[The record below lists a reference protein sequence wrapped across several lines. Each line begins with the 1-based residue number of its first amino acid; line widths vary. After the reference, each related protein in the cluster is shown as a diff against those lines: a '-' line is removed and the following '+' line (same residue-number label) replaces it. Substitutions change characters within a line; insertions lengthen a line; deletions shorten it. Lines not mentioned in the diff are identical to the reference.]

1 MKILVTGGAGFI
13 GSHLV
18 DRLVSLGHHVRVL
31 DDLSTGKRE
40 NLSAVAS
47 AVELMVGDVRDEG
60 TVRRAMAGVE
70 LVYHEAAVVS
80 VQRSVETPVD
90 TLGVNVGG
98 TLQVLCAAREAG
110 ARRVV
115 LASSAAVYGSQGEGA
130 RTESDA
136 TLPDSPYGLE
146 KLSSEHYLRMWH
158 ALYGL
163 ETVALRYFN
172 VFGPRQDPS
181 SPYSG
186 VTSIFADRVR
196 RGTPPTIYGDGEQ
209 TRDFVYVAN
218 VVEANVRAGLG
229 PVAHGT
235 FNVGC
240 GVSTSLNRLL
250 ASMAEAAGV
259 RSIPSYGP
267 ARQGDIRHS
276 LADITRARRELGYEP
291 SVDVQSGLARLLA
304 SLG

>member
-18 DRLVSLGHHVRVL
+18 DRLVALGHDVRVL
-31 DDLSTGKRE
+31 DDLSTGKE
-40 NLSAVAS
+40 ANLAGVRSRI
-47 AVELMVGDVRDEG
+47 ELVVGDVRDAAA
-60 TVRRAMAGVE
+60 VRRAMEGVE

-80 VQRSVETPVD
+80 VQRSVETPAE
-90 TLGVNVGG
+90 TLGVNAGG
-98 TLQVLCAAREAG
+98 TLQVLCGAREAG

-115 LASSAAVYGSQGEGA
+115 LASSAAVYGSLGEGA
-130 RTESDA
+130 RQETDP

-146 KLSSEHYLRMWH
+146 KLASEHYLRMWH

-186 VTSIFADRVR
+186 VTSIFADRIR
-196 RGTPPTIYGDGEQ
+196 RGVAPTIYGDGEQ

-218 VVEANVRAGLG
+218 VVEANVRAGFG
-229 PVAHGT
+229 AVQHGT

-250 ASMAEAAGV
+250 AAMAEAAGV
-259 RSIPSYGP
+259 RSVPSYGP
-267 ARQGDIRHS
+267 ARAGDIRHS
-276 LADITRARRELGYEP
+276 LADIERARSELGYAP
-291 SVDVQSGLARLLA
+291 AVDVASGLQRLLA